1 MDERM
6 EQAHKLEKMR
16 EIIDNIKIAM
26 MTTTELDGDLASRP
40 MAVLRL
46 ADNGDLY
53 FFTDVTTM
61 KNAEIKHMP
70 VVNLAFASMEKNSY
84 LSVTGSARIVRDVE
98 LNKELWNIAA
108 SAWFPNGADDP
119 NLRVIIVS
127 PTQAQYWEGSSSKVI
142 QLFKMVKG
150 AITKGG
156 YDGENERISFD

>member
-16 EIIDNIKIAM
+16 EIVDDIKVAM
-26 MTTTELDGDLASRP
+26 MTTTELDGSLASRP

-53 FFTDVTTM
+53 FFTDITTM
-61 KNAEIKHMP
+61 KNLEIKQMP

-84 LSVTGSARIVRDVE
+84 LSITGDARIVRDE
-98 LNKELWNIAA
+98 KLNKELWNMAA
-108 SAWFPNGADDP
+108 SAWFLKGADDP

-127 PTQAQYWEGSSSKVI
+127 PTEAQYWEGSSSKMV

-150 AITKGG
+150 AITKDG
-156 YDGENERISFD
+156 YDGENERIDF